1 MNMEILNSFEKNE
14 TTPILIIEFLDK
26 IKYLIQ
32 EDLGDFYHK
41 KIVNDIYNILFILD
55 KQKFEYEYFY
65 LKNLV
70 QYFNI

>member
-1 MNMEILNSFEKNE
+1 MEILNSFEKNE
-14 TTPILIIEFLDK
+14 TTPVLIVEFLDK

-41 KIVNDIYNILFILD
+41 KIVKDIYNILVILD
-55 KQKFEYEYFY
+55 KQKFEYEYFF

>member
-1 MNMEILNSFEKNE
+1 MEILNSFEKNE